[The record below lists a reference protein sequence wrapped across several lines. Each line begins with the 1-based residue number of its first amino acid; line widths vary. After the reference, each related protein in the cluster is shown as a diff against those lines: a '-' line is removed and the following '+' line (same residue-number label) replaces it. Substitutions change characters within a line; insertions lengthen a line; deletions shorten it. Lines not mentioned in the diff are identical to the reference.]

1 MKWRWFVLLFV
12 LLLPAC
18 RSADVSSRF
27 SSNVPGATFAP
38 PGIRPTTLSVAELAE
53 NPAAHAGEM
62 VQVSGI
68 YQRLPVLVCDSG
80 TRPSPATWL
89 LLADESQIGA
99 AGYDNLLGRLL
110 PANFEITV
118 AGRWL
123 RWVGP
128 VGCGKDAPRE
138 EVWYLAVEEIVSPM
152 PLARITATPGG
163 VAINPTQSGQ
173 EETGATPIP
182 TATLEIG
189 QTGTPEGPYPAGTPG
204 RTPTVTPSPVA
215 TQSSGAPT
223 ATSIATSTPDLAASA
238 TLTPEGAELTP
249 SPTSGISPTTTITG
263 TQPTVTAT
271 QTSAGTVTPSPTA
284 TETGSQVN
292 IIDRG
297 NVNNLPLMGLS
308 DFPSL
313 ALALDRVSE
322 EEAHRWQFNVQAG
335 EVITVSAIAMPQAN
349 IRLEIRDA
357 TGNTLTSQNSAGAG
371 SVERIAGLEV
381 DIGGTLSIVVQESD
395 RQATYYALL
404 LNKSSYV
411 TDTFYN
417 LAGLLAYNQ
426 GQSATLPPNNDQ
438 IWVFPGEGG
447 DTVSINLAPQGSSDL
462 IFNLYG
468 PTGNTL
474 LDDYR
479 NDSGAG
485 QAEFLL
491 NYTLP
496 DDGLYAIHVGEFDFA
511 AANYTLT
518 VSRQ

>member
-1 MKWRWFVLLFV
+1 
-12 LLLPAC
+12 
-18 RSADVSSRF
+18 
-27 SSNVPGATFAP
+27 
-38 PGIRPTTLSVAELAE
+38 
-53 NPAAHAGEM
+53 
-62 VQVSGI
+62 
-68 YQRLPVLVCDSG
+68 
-80 TRPSPATWL
+80 
-89 LLADESQIGA
+89 
-99 AGYDNLLGRLL
+99 
-110 PANFEITV
+110 
-118 AGRWL
+118 
-123 RWVGP
+123 
-128 VGCGKDAPRE
+128 
-138 EVWYLAVEEIVSPM
+138 
-152 PLARITATPGG
+152 
-163 VAINPTQSGQ
+163 
-173 EETGATPIP
+173 
-182 TATLEIG
+182 
-189 QTGTPEGPYPAGTPG
+189 
-204 RTPTVTPSPVA
+204 
-215 TQSSGAPT
+215 
-223 ATSIATSTPDLAASA
+223 
-238 TLTPEGAELTP
+238 
-249 SPTSGISPTTTITG
+249 
-263 TQPTVTAT
+263 
-271 QTSAGTVTPSPTA
+271 
-284 TETGSQVN
+284 
-292 IIDRG
+292 
-297 NVNNLPLMGLS
+297 MGLS